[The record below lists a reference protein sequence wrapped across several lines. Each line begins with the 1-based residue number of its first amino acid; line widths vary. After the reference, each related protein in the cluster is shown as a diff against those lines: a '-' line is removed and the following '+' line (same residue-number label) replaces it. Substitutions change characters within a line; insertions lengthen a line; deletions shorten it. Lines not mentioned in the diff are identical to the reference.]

1 MKLKVSP
8 PLYLIGTKTS
18 CWRCNSR
25 MSVVSLLAPRVVG
38 NQGQV
43 CVLSNIEKM
52 PQEIRQFIQKKVP
65 TFQWRSSLMAGS
77 RYFANT
83 CPSCHVISGDF
94 FLHSEPGAPFFP
106 ESDQEAR
113 SLYLTEIPLSN
124 PVRIDGSPGVGVGE
138 RILQNGKRI

>member
-8 PLYLIGTKTS
+8 PLYLIGMKVS

-25 MSVVSLLAPRVVG
+25 MPVVALLAPYVAG
-38 NQGQV
+38 KEGQV
-43 CVLSNIEKM
+43 CVLSNIEEM
-52 PQEIRQFIQKKVP
+52 PQEILLFIQKRIP
-65 TFQWRSSLMAGS
+65 TFQLRSSLMAGS

-106 ESDQEAR
+106 ESNEAIK
-113 SLYLTEIPLSN
+113 SLYLTEIRLSD
-124 PVRIDGSPGVGVGE
+124 PIEIQASPGIGVGE
-138 RILQNGKRI
+138 LILSNGKRI